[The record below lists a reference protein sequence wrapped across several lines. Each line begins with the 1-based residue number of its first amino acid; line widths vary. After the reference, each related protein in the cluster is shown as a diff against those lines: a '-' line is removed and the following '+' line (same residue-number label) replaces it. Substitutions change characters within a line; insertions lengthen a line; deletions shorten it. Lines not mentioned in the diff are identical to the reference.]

1 MEKKLYEL
9 KIDPEFKSFF
19 PPLPK
24 TTYDALE
31 VNINRNG
38 CIEPLSVWQ
47 GMILDGHNRYQICHE
62 NNVPFEYVEIEL
74 ENRDKAKLWM
84 LQKQN
89 DRRTI
94 PVFQRCELVYGLKAA
109 IIDEVEQGRRA
120 AISNYRQTGT
130 TWSQSQSLRTAD
142 RLAQYALV
150 SRTTWKRIS
159 FIIENAD
166 ESLKSLIRD
175 GKKKIF
181 TAYKELKGI
190 QETSKS
196 VTASTCRE
204 KSDASDV
211 SNETFEDAENVET
224 SHASKGSSN
233 IEREFNGSEVTE
245 GTDEQGIIEENLESD
260 LEEIDADKD
269 THSCEANS
277 VGSAENLNDL
287 HSTPSSNDSSD
298 SSDWWDLVRC
308 SGTDREY
315 VPEPESELIG
325 GNKTIVHL
333 DKPIEMYSHE
343 PERNPC
349 EFYYVKDQVRFAMQ
363 TMLKELKV
371 GIYQLKTED
380 FDKRDE
386 LLAIVEDG
394 YNQAK
399 QLINEETGR
408 K

>member
-47 GMILDGHNRYQICHE
+47 GTILDGHNRYQICHE

-196 VTASTCRE
+196 VTASDCRE

-224 SHASKGSSN
+224 SHVSGTSDV
-233 IEREFNGSEVTE
+233 EREFNGSEVTE

-260 LEEIDADKD
+260 LEEIDADRD

-277 VGSAENLNDL
+277 VDSAENLNDL
-287 HSTPSSNDSSD
+287 HSTPSLNDSND
-298 SSDWWDLVRC
+298 SSDWWDSVRC
-308 SGTDREY
+308 SDTGREN

-343 PERNPC
+343 PERKPS

-363 TMLKELKV
+363 TMLKELKA

-380 FDKRDE
+380 FNRCDE
-386 LLAIVEDG
+386 LLAIIEDG

>member
-1 MEKKLYEL
+1 MEKKLYKL

-24 TTYDALE
+24 ATYDALE

-47 GMILDGHNRYQICHE
+47 GTILDGHNRYQICHE

-130 TWSQSQSLRTAD
+130 TWPQSQSLRTAE

-150 SRTTWKRIS
+150 SGTTWKRIS

-190 QETSKS
+190 QGTGKS
-196 VTASTCRE
+196 AIV
-204 KSDASDV
+204 SDCQEESDV
-211 SNETFEDAENVET
+211 SNETCENPNFSET
-224 SHASKGSSN
+224 SNTNRK
-233 IEREFNGSEVTE
+233 FNGSEGTE
-245 GTDEQGIIEENLESD
+245 EHGIIDIIEENLESD
-260 LEEIDADKD
+260 LEETDVDED
-269 THSCEANS
+269 THSCVANNT
-277 VGSAENLNDL
+277 GSAEHLNDF
-287 HSTPSSNDSSD
+287 HNPSDDSSN
-298 SSDWWDLVRC
+298 WWDLVRC
-308 SGTDREY
+308 SDTGREY
-315 VPEPESELIG
+315 VPEPEGELIG
-325 GNKTIVHL
+325 GSKTIVHL
-333 DKPIEMYSHE
+333 DKPIEMHSHE
-343 PERNPC
+343 PERNPS
-349 EFYYVKDQVRFAMQ
+349 EFYYVKDQVRFAIQ
-363 TMLKELKV
+363 AMLKELKV

-386 LLAIVEDG
+386 LLAIIEDG
-394 YNQAK
+394 CNQAK